1 MDLQFLAAP
10 YLHLPEKTN
19 KIYNNFMTQ
28 PVNNQVNTS
37 TFNWTTILKALAD
50 ESRLQIIHELLK
62 REATVQDLSDIL
74 GIQMYNMSK
83 HLKILEVNALVNK
96 TKNGSQRI
104 YSVSE
109 SLRSRLS
116 EDKQVL
122 DLGCC
127 QFVFGNS
134 IK

>member
-1 MDLQFLAAP
+1 M
-10 YLHLPEKTN
+10 
-19 KIYNNFMTQ
+19 IYEDIVLIMNN
-28 PVNNQVNTS
+28 
-37 TFNWTTILKALAD
+37 WARILKALAD
-50 ESRLQIIHELLK
+50 ENRLQIIQELLK

-74 GIQMYNMSK
+74 GIEIYNTSK
-83 HLKILEVNALVNK
+83 HLKILEANGLVNK
-96 TKNGSQRI
+96 TKNGTQRI
-104 YSVSE
+104 YYVTE

-116 EDKQVL
+116 EDNQAL